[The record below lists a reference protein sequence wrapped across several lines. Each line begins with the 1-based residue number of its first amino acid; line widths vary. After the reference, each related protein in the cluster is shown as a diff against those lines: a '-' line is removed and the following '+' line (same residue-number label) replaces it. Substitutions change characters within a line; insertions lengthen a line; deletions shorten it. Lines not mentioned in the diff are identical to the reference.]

1 MIEKNNE
8 PPTKCICHKGFS
20 GYSSIVTRSNFRVG
34 GQETT
39 PQSLTAHSVPRSR
52 ASAIK
57 ALHAVIEMVESA
69 KADEPPLPFFRKG
82 QQTT

>member
-1 MIEKNNE
+1 VLLKNL
-8 PPTKCICHKGFS
+8 CG
-20 GYSSIVTRSNFRVG
+20 G
-34 GQETT
+34 GQVIALK
-39 PQSLTAHSVPRSR
+39 SATAHSVPRSR